1 MPAYYWVSKKAPPQL
16 VTESGAKSSKRGKP
30 HAEPKTHYRL
40 GPTERQAEMNVLPIE
55 KQIQIIN
62 SLVEGCSV
70 RSTARLVGVEHKT
83 VLRVLL
89 RVGKHCQRLL
99 DEKLR
104 NIQSRFIQV
113 DEMHGYVQVRQKNLD
128 PTRHDETT
136 MGEQYV
142 FIAID
147 SETMLIPSFL
157 VGKRSAQNAY
167 WLMKDLEFRLAN
179 RVQITTDGFRPYVN
193 AVDDT
198 FGADVDYAMLV
209 KVYGGD
215 EVNRER
221 YSPSEI
227 VDAVP
232 TVVTGNPKSQKISTS
247 HVERQNL
254 TVRMQVR
261 RFTRLT
267 NAFSKKLENMK
278 AALALH
284 FAWYNFCR
292 VHSSLRVTPA
302 MAANI
307 SDCVWGLEQLVN

>member
-1 MPAYYWVSKKAPPQL
+1 MPNPKAF
-16 VTESGAKSSKRGKP
+16 SACS
-30 HAEPKTHYRL
+30 AEKAS
-40 GPTERQAEMNVLPIE
+40 QMNVLPIE
-55 KQIQIIN
+55 KQVQILN

-89 RVGKHCQRLL
+89 RAGKRCRRLL
-99 DEKLR
+99 DEKMR
-104 NIQSRFIQV
+104 NIRSRFIQV
-113 DEMHGYVQVRQKNLD
+113 DEMHGYVQVRQKNLN
-128 PTRHDETT
+128 PTRHDEIT

-147 SETMLIPSFL
+147 SETKLIPSFV
-157 VGKRSAQNAY
+157 VGKRNAENAY
-167 WLMKDLEFRLAN
+167 GLMKDLESRLIG
-179 RVQITTDGFRPYVN
+179 RVQLTTDGFRPYVN

-198 FGADVDYAMLV
+198 FGANIDYAMLV
-209 KVYGGD
+209 KVYSGD
-215 EVNRER
+215 ESNRER
-221 YSPSEI
+221 YSLSEI
-227 VDAVP
+227 VEAVP
-232 TVVTGNPKSQKISTS
+232 IPVIGRPKAHKISTS

-254 TVRMQVR
+254 TVRMQLR

-292 VHSSLRVTPA
+292 VHSTLRVTPA
-302 MAANI
+302 MAAGI
-307 SDCVWGLEQLVN
+307 SDSVWDLRRLIS

>member
-1 MPAYYWVSKKAPPQL
+1 
-16 VTESGAKSSKRGKP
+16 
-30 HAEPKTHYRL
+30 
-40 GPTERQAEMNVLPIE
+40 MNVLPIE
-55 KQIQIIN
+55 KQTQIL
-62 SLVEGCSV
+62 SALVEGCSV

-89 RVGKHCQRLL
+89 RAGKKCQKLL
-99 DEKLR
+99 DEKMR
-104 NIQSRFIQV
+104 NIRARFIQV

-128 PTRHDETT
+128 PRRHDERT

-147 SETMLIPSFL
+147 SETKLIPSFL
-157 VGKRSAQNAY
+157 VGKRSAANCY
-167 WLMKDLEFRLAN
+167 WLMKDLESRIVGRPQL
-179 RVQITTDGFRPYVN
+179 TTDGFRPYVD
-193 AVDDT
+193 AVDST
-198 FGADVDYAMLV
+198 FGANVDYAMLV
-209 KVYGGD
+209 KKYSGD
-215 EVNRER
+215 ETGREG
-221 YSPSEI
+221 YSPSDI

-232 TVVTGNPKSQKISTS
+232 IPVSGEPKMARISTS

-254 TVRMQVR
+254 TVRMTQR

-278 AALALH
+278 ASLALH

-302 MAANI
+302 MAAGLSSSVWDI
-307 SDCVWGLEQLVN
+307 SQLVC

>member
-1 MPAYYWVSKKAPPQL
+1 
-16 VTESGAKSSKRGKP
+16 
-30 HAEPKTHYRL
+30 
-40 GPTERQAEMNVLPIE
+40 MNVLPIE

-89 RVGKHCQRLL
+89 RVGKRCQKLL
-99 DEKLR
+99 DEKMR
-104 NIQSRFIQV
+104 NIHSRFIQV

-128 PTRHDETT
+128 PTRHDERI

-147 SETMLIPSFL
+147 SETKLIPSFV
-157 VGKRSAQNAY
+157 VGKRNAENAY
-167 WLMKDLEFRLAN
+167 WLMKDLESRLAS
-179 RVQITTDGFRPYVN
+179 RVQLTADGFRPYVN

-198 FGADVDYAMLV
+198 FGANVDYAMLV

-215 EVNRER
+215 ETNRER

-232 TVVTGNPKSQKISTS
+232 IPVIGTPKASRISTS

-254 TVRMQVR
+254 TVRMQLR

-292 VHSSLRVTPA
+292 IHSTLRVTPA
-302 MAANI
+302 MAAGI
-307 SDCVWGLEQLVN
+307 SDHVWDFAEFFK

>member
-1 MPAYYWVSKKAPPQL
+1 
-16 VTESGAKSSKRGKP
+16 
-30 HAEPKTHYRL
+30 
-40 GPTERQAEMNVLPIE
+40 MNVLPIE
-55 KQIQIIN
+55 KQVQILN

-89 RVGKHCQRLL
+89 RAGKRCRRLL
-99 DEKLR
+99 DEKMR
-104 NIQSRFIQV
+104 NIRSRFIQV
-113 DEMHGYVQVRQKNLD
+113 DEMHGYVQVRQKNLN
-128 PTRHDETT
+128 PTRHDEIT

-147 SETMLIPSFL
+147 SETKLIPSFV
-157 VGKRSAQNAY
+157 VGKRNAENAY
-167 WLMKDLEFRLAN
+167 GLMKDLESRLIG
-179 RVQITTDGFRPYVN
+179 RVQLTTDGFRPYVN

-198 FGADVDYAMLV
+198 FGANIDYAMLV
-209 KVYGGD
+209 KVYSGD
-215 EVNRER
+215 ESNRER
-221 YSPSEI
+221 YSLSEI
-227 VDAVP
+227 VEAVP
-232 TVVTGNPKSQKISTS
+232 IPVIGRPKAHKISTS

-254 TVRMQVR
+254 TVRMQLR

-292 VHSSLRVTPA
+292 VHSTLRVTPA
-302 MAANI
+302 MAAGI
-307 SDCVWGLEQLVN
+307 SDSVWDLRRLIS